1 MSEIKVD
8 TLTGKTAA
16 NDITVTVGASA
27 TMSLEQGLAKAFIS
41 YNASGDHSEDD
52 SFNISSLTDG
62 TNLGE
67 TDIAFTNT
75 MGNSDYIPVCSCL
88 ESSARIYRIE
98 TRSTS
103 GYTSQSANTSGT
115 GKDDVQ
121 GHVTFGD
128 VAQWQVKL

>member
-1 MSEIKVD
+1 MASIIKVETLQD
-8 TLTGKTAA
+8 TAGNNAVDMQYVS
-16 NDITVTVGASA
+16 NGS
-27 TMSLEQGLAKAFIS
+27 AKAFVS
-41 YNASGDHSEDD
+41 YNASDHLEDD

-67 TDIAFTNT
+67 TDVAFTNT
-75 MGNSDYIPVCSCL
+75 MGNSDYLTVCTCL
-88 ESSARIYRIE
+88 EASARIYRIE
-98 TRSTS
+98 TRSAS

-128 VAQWQVKL
+128 LA